1 MAAIA
6 VVLGICC
13 CSSSLSAGGWFGG
26 FISGT
31 EPHFKKEMKVTEWK
45 EIVDELKVIT
55 KKRDEETKEFE
66 KGGPDGADLSPEE
79 HEELMNVLKK
89 HMQDLRDSDTCKKVN
104 ELFDGTRENNNFKD
118 TLSAYPDDVIT
129 LGGSKRKSE
138 IWENAIGID
147 EEFPRRELEGAL
159 EVCIATDEEFQKI
172 KEI

>member
-1 MAAIA
+1 MCI
-6 VVLGICC
+6 
-13 CSSSLSAGGWFGG
+13 
-26 FISGT
+26 
-31 EPHFKKEMKVTEWK
+31 
-45 EIVDELKVIT
+45 
-55 KKRDEETKEFE
+55 RD
-66 KGGPDGADLSPEE
+66 
-79 HEELMNVLKK
+79 
-89 HMQDLRDSDTCKKVN
+89 RCKKVN